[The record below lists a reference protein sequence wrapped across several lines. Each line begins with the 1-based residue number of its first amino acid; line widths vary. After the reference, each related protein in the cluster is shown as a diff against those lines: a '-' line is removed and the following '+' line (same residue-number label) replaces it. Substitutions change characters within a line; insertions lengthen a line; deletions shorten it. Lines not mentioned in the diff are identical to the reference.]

1 MDSEQQDEKVHE
13 MHEMHENQDKA
24 GNEEVG
30 VRRLM
35 TLRRATVAAGA
46 LVCIAGASVLGL
58 WLTAGSGA
66 ASVIHSKTYTIGSV
80 CPHQPG
86 MPLPAA
92 KLARCRKDVAEMD
105 RFARLDVE
113 GRLPWGIPK
122 QPKPEILGPGQPVP
136 AIPNFVEVM
145 APGYMA
151 NDVGLLRSELA
162 AQYGINDFTSQ
173 GGGSTRTENL
183 GYFAG
188 GSEANGQGHG
198 ILEVSWANRYK
209 PAGIIE
215 HGNFI
220 NLHNGG
226 QHLYVTKQP
235 VGALTATSVAGG
247 IITLK
252 ATDGAIYAF
261 NVNTLTFARK
271 SA

>member
-1 MDSEQQDEKVHE
+1 MDFGQQGEKVHDVY
-13 MHEMHENQDKA
+13 ENQDKA
-24 GNEEVG
+24 GNGEVG
-30 VRRLM
+30 MPGLV
-35 TLRRATVAAGA
+35 TLRRALVAAGA

-66 ASVIHSKTYTIGSV
+66 ASVIHPKTYTIGSV

-86 MPLPAA
+86 VPLPAA
-92 KLARCRKDVAEMD
+92 KLAKCRKDVAAMD
-105 RFARLDVE
+105 RFSRLDVE
-113 GRLPWGIPK
+113 GRLPGGIPK
-122 QPKPEILGPGQPVP
+122 QLKPEILRPGQPVP
-136 AIPNFVEVM
+136 GLPNVVEIVP
-145 APGYMA
+145 PGYTA
-151 NDVGLLRSELA
+151 NYVGQVRLELA
-162 AQYGINDFTSQ
+162 AQYGINDYSSQ
-173 GGGSTRTENL
+173 GYGSTRTENL
-183 GYFAG
+183 GYYAG

-209 PAGIIE
+209 MDGEIV

-226 QHLYVTKQP
+226 QHLYVTTQP

-252 ATDGAIYAF
+252 ATDGAIYTF
-261 NVNTLTFARK
+261 NVNTLTFARE

>member
-1 MDSEQQDEKVHE
+1 MDFGRQGEKVYNL
-13 MHEMHENQDKA
+13 HENQDKPGNGEA
-24 GNEEVG
+24 GMPGLV
-30 VRRLM
+30 
-35 TLRRATVAAGA
+35 TLRRAMAAAGA

-66 ASVIHSKTYTIGSV
+66 ASVIHPKTYTIGSV

-86 MPLPAA
+86 VPLPPA
-92 KLARCRKDVAEMD
+92 KLAKCRKDVAGMD
-105 RFARLDVE
+105 RFARLDAE

-122 QPKPEILGPGQPVP
+122 QLKPEILRPGQPAP

-145 APGYMA
+145 APGYTA
-151 NDVGLLRSELA
+151 NDVGMLRSELA

-173 GGGSTRTENL
+173 GGGSTRTENFN
-183 GYFAG
+183 YYAG

-209 PAGIIE
+209 MDGEIV

-226 QHLYVTKQP
+226 QHLYVTTQP

-252 ATDGAIYAF
+252 ATDGAIYDF
-261 NVNTLTFARK
+261 NVNTLTFARE